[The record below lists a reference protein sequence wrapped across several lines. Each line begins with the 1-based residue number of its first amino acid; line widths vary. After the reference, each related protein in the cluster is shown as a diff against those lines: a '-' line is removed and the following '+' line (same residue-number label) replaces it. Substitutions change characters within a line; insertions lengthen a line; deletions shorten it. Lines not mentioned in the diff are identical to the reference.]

1 MAHLVSHP
9 HPELTRTRSPLHGC
23 WPRYASALLGAW
35 LIISAFA
42 WSHAPALRTDTWLV
56 GALIVTFALSAV
68 ISGPLRLVNAALAIW
83 LLFSTFMFRQLA
95 MGTLWNNAIV
105 AVLVF
110 VLAMIPNGAALER

>member
-1 MAHLVSHP
+1 
-9 HPELTRTRSPLHGC
+9 
-23 WPRYASALLGAW
+23 
-35 LIISAFA
+35 
-42 WSHAPALRTDTWLV
+42 
-56 GALIVTFALSAV
+56 
-68 ISGPLRLVNAALAIW
+68 VNAALAIW